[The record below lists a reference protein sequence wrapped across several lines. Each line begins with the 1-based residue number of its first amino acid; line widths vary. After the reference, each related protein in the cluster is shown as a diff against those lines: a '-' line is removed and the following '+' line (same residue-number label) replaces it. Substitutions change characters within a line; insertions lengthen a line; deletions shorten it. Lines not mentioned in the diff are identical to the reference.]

1 MIKNL
6 AFFMLCSLPWVSQA
20 HSGHTHGESHQHV
33 HAEQAPVTLTHATIR
48 DFLPAAKSTAGYF
61 TLSNTTKQAMTLV
74 KAEIEGLGRVEIHE
88 HVHAN
93 GMMRMQQIDKLEIAS
108 DSQVEFKPGG
118 YHLMAFEPTKPLKV
132 GENRK
137 LTLYF
142 ADGNRVYGLIEVISL
157 KTQMHNANNG
167 HQHH

>member
-6 AFFMLCSLPWVSQA
+6 AFFLLCTLPWVSQA
-20 HSGHTHGESHQHV
+20 HPDHTHEAAHHA
-33 HAEQAPVTLTHATIR
+33 HAEPGSMQLMHARLR
-48 DFLPAAKSTAGYF
+48 DFLPTASSTAGYF
-61 TLSNTTKQAMTLV
+61 TLTNTSQQAMTLV

-88 HVHAN
+88 HTHVN
-93 GMMRMQQIDKLEIAS
+93 GMMRMQKIDKLEIAPA
-108 DSQVEFKPGG
+108 SQVEFKPGG

-142 ADGNRVYGLIEVISL
+142 ADGNRVYGLIEVVSL
-157 KTQMHNANNG
+157 KAQMHNAKNG

>member
-6 AFFMLCSLPWVSQA
+6 AFFMLCSLPWMSQA
-20 HSGHTHGESHQHV
+20 HPGHSDGESHHHTHV
-33 HAEQAPVTLTHATIR
+33 EQNALQLTRATLR
-48 DFLPAAKSTAGYF
+48 DFLPAASSTAGYF
-61 TLSNTTKQAMTLV
+61 TLANTSQQAVTLL
-74 KAEIEGLGRVEIHE
+74 KAEIEGLGRVEVHE
-88 HVHAN
+88 HTHVD
-93 GMMRMQQIDKLEIAS
+93 GMMRMQKIDKLEIAPH
-108 DSQVEFKPGG
+108 SQVEFKPGG

-142 ADGNRVYGLIEVISL
+142 ADGNRIYGLIEVVSL
-157 KTQMHNANNG
+157 KAQMHNAKNG